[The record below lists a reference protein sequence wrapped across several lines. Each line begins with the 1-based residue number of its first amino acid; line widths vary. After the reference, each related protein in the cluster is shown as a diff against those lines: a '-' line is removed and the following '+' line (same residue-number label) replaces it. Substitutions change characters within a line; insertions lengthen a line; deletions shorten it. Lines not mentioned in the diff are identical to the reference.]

1 MNVDL
6 ADSDPIVSFYL
17 GRSRDNNGR
26 RLEDIW
32 AWDNHKLEE
41 THDYIQWLFPLR
53 KMSQF
58 NPKAPTLT
66 SVTIDA
72 FRNNDELKRRLG
84 ISLDVMLKF
93 YGLES
98 TVGLDGMIEISKA
111 PDFDARSL
119 DWITTGNHNFLRVTR
134 ILKSLQILGL
144 SDWSH
149 ALFACLNK
157 IYGKYS
163 NEIGE
168 RTLSFWKS
176 ASGP

>member
-17 GRSRDNNGR
+17 GRSRDNKDR

-32 AWDNHKLEE
+32 AWDIHKLEG

-53 KMSQF
+53 KRSQF

-66 SVTIDA
+66 SVTIEA
-72 FRNNDELKRRLG
+72 FRNNDELKRRLR

-98 TVGLDGMIEISKA
+98 TVGKDGIIEISKA
-111 PDFDARSL
+111 PDFDDRSL
-119 DWITTGNHNFLRVTR
+119 EWLTTGNHNFLRVTR

-149 ALFACLNK
+149 ALFMCLNE
-157 IYGKYS
+157 IYGEYS

-176 ASGP
+176 ASGT